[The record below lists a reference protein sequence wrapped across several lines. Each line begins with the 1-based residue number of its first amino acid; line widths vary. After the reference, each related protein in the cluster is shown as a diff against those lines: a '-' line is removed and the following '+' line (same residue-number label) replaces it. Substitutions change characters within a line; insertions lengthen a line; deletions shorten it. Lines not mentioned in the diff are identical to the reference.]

1 MDGINEYENLIKVI
15 LKEKEPETEEEKEE
29 APPERKKPKASLKLV
44 QTYSSYSS
52 EANT

>member
-29 APPERKKPKASLKLV
+29 APAERKNPKKREHQIFV
-44 QTYSSYSS
+44 VPKKKD
-52 EANT
+52 